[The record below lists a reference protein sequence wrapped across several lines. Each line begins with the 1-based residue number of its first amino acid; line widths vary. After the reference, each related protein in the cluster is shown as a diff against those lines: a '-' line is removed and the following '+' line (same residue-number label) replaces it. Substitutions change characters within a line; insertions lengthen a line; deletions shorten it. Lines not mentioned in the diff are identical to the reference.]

1 MTNNTRDIEIL
12 HEIRNGDA
20 KEQLRMIDEK
30 FPREVFRG
38 DFPVRT
44 LKENFHLRYN
54 HFSRHAESLLSQIA
68 DFRLSD
74 KIKWFVGYETF
85 EYPRCMF
92 FPDSSCQIQVSE
104 KYFSY
109 IWCATYCF
117 FLHYEYQAQTNPEDQ
132 TEDELLIT
140 SAMLKRAQQLFKWSR
155 SLLHSSEGWD
165 LSLPNP
171 NPTSRMIDS
180 EAIYCLYTN
189 KISINALVFILY
201 HELGHS
207 FYGRVYDI
215 DDIKRYEQD
224 ADNFAV
230 DLMKDP
236 NEDNTFFSANFG
248 IVVALCSNLFLHPTP
263 LKLSSDSH
271 PDTDVRILNAIDRI
285 VEKGEWAYKNYL
297 NFVAIIFRMFSQT
310 YKIETPEDYKNH
322 PNFETIEEAIDYFE
336 GLFERFKD

>member
-1 MTNNTRDIEIL
+1 
-12 HEIRNGDA
+12 
-20 KEQLRMIDEK
+20 
-30 FPREVFRG
+30 
-38 DFPVRT
+38 
-44 LKENFHLRYN
+44 
-54 HFSRHAESLLSQIA
+54 
-68 DFRLSD
+68 
-74 KIKWFVGYETF
+74 
-85 EYPRCMF
+85 
-92 FPDSSCQIQVSE
+92 
-104 KYFSY
+104 
-109 IWCATYCF
+109 
-117 FLHYEYQAQTNPEDQ
+117 
-132 TEDELLIT
+132 
-140 SAMLKRAQQLFKWSR
+140 
-155 SLLHSSEGWD
+155 
-165 LSLPNP
+165 
-171 NPTSRMIDS
+171 MIDS

-297 NFVAIIFRMFSQT
+297 NFVAIIFRMFGE
-310 YKIETPEDYKNH
+310 IETALITKSFIANYNCYLFLKNITTRRLYSLISVVSPATH
-322 PNFETIEEAIDYFE
+322 KTI
-336 GLFERFKD
+336 RM